1 MGALRPDIG
10 PAVEA
15 ALRSVAAH
23 PRLSGKVALV
33 GMAFGG
39 FLALRA
45 AASVPTLA
53 GVVSINGFF
62 DLGGFWDALPQV
74 YRDNMRSS
82 LGGADVRERADR
94 FTLARCHPGPHPSRR
109 TRQDLPTLRGAKMRG
124 YLRARR
130 RTAHLRG
137 WQPRL
142 QQYPLALSPAC
153 RRLGGGAIGR
163 ATAKGGVTRPAT

>member
-23 PRLSGKVALV
+23 PRLSGKVALG

-45 AASVPTLA
+45 AASVRALA

-62 DLGGFWDALPQV
+62 DLGGSGMRCRRSIATTCASRSAARTFANGPTVSPWRAAIPALILHGG
-74 YRDNMRSS
+74 RDKIFSPS
-82 LGGADVRERADR
+82 EAVKCADICV
-94 FTLARCHPGPHPSRR
+94 
-109 TRQDLPTLRGAKMRG
+109 RGAELHVFEDGNHVCNNIPWLYR
-124 YLRARR
+124 
-130 RTAHLRG
+130 
-137 WQPRL
+137 
-142 QQYPLALSPAC
+142 PLVADWVAE
-153 RRLGGGAIGR
+153 RLGA
-163 ATAKGGVTRPAT
+163 